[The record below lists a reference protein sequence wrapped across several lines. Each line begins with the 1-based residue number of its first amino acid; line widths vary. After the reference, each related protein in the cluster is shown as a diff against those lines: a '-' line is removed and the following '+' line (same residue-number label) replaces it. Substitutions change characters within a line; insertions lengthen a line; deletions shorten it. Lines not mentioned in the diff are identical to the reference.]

1 MYLKQTIILILGLFF
16 SHILQA
22 DDLAV
27 KRFQAALSAC
37 ERALQ
42 MEVPKSRGSLKILQS
57 LLKRYQRNKQL
68 ALETE
73 ESLKDSTEHLYTGEF
88 FVEKTFE
95 EAFQTCESKLVTKV
109 NGAEKSVAEK
119 IAERKSKQQEQE
131 AVVEALVDKIEAAKK
146 YVKIAVEEN
155 CAIYLQ
161 MTIQTDEEKSLPS
174 KAKLASLHQ
183 GYKKAKQEALD
194 IYPDIIKQ
202 FYAAVIVD
210 PFTAEKKQESKAVV
224 NWFKYCEEAFAEQT
238 PEKTA
243 TLVGPKLPQTK
254 KAPSLDK
261 KPLSTSEST
270 EETDEIEKTVTHI
283 DDKEKPV
290 EIVARPTEEDEEE
303 NLDETATPS
312 AEEDIEETVTNST
325 EDEEPLTVTTED
337 EDTLPEEE
345 EIVVDYKKIMDA
357 LQGDRA
363 RILKENNR
371 LPDYVDNE
379 EDNFQAAKTWQYE
392 NEDKCVI
399 YQFRGD
405 KLVRTKMV
413 PGECPEF

>member
-1 MYLKQTIILILGLFF
+1 
-16 SHILQA
+16 
-22 DDLAV
+22 
-27 KRFQAALSAC
+27 
-37 ERALQ
+37 

-109 NGAEKSVAEK
+109 NGAEKTVAEK

-174 KAKLASLHQ
+174 KAKLASLYQ

-270 EETDEIEKTVTHI
+270 EETDEIEKTVTDI
-283 DDKEKPV
+283 DDKEKPKEKPV

-303 NLDETATPS
+303 DIDETVTPSTEEDEKEDLDETVTPS

-325 EDEEPLTVTTED
+325 ENEEPLTVTTED

-345 EIVVDYKKIMDA
+345 EVVVDYEKIMNA

-363 RILKENNR
+363 RTLKENNR

-379 EDNFQAAKTWQYE
+379 EDDFQAAKTWQYE

>member
-1 MYLKQTIILILGLFF
+1 MYLKQIIILILGLFF

-73 ESLKDSTEHLYTGEF
+73 ESLKDSTEQHYTGEF

-270 EETDEIEKTVTHI
+270 EETDEIEKNGH
-283 DDKEKPV
+283 
-290 EIVARPTEEDEEE
+290 R
-303 NLDETATPS
+303 
-312 AEEDIEETVTNST
+312 
-325 EDEEPLTVTTED
+325 
-337 EDTLPEEE
+337 
-345 EIVVDYKKIMDA
+345 Y
-357 LQGDRA
+357 
-363 RILKENNR
+363 
-371 LPDYVDNE
+371 
-379 EDNFQAAKTWQYE
+379 
-392 NEDKCVI
+392 
-399 YQFRGD
+399 
-405 KLVRTKMV
+405 
-413 PGECPEF
+413 